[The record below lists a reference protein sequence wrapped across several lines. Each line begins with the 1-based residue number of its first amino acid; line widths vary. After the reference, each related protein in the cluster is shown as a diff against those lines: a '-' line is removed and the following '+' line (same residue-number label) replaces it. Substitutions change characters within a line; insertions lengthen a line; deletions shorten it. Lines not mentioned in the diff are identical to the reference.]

1 MRRIE
6 LAPLG
11 PFHDLEATVAKIR
24 AAHPGITDR
33 GVNQA
38 VKRMLD
44 GYKPRHKG
52 RIVYLFGAD
61 IMTAQLD
68 AIPAWPWLSDG
79 AKARLLEHPIAGGTC
94 LPETVDGDDDPK
106 RIDLV
111 QAGLVNAHYRRD
123 VNRSVLI
130 SPRGLSQTHVWRI
143 DNDWMQ
149 EVTEADYRLIFA
161 HPASRRRFRDPDL
174 HGPYQDV
181 RSYEAPGIVTHREV
195 STSMRDV
202 EYMLRQTSRNQT
214 WQGSDLS
221 KQ

>member
-1 MRRIE
+1 MPRIE

-11 PFHDLEATVAKIR
+11 PFHDLEATVARIR

-38 VKRMLD
+38 VKRMLN

-61 IMTAQLD
+61 IMTAQID
-68 AIPAWPWLSDG
+68 AIPAWRWLSDG
-79 AKARLLEHPIAGGTC
+79 AKARLLEHPTEGGTC
-94 LPETVDGDDDPK
+94 LPETVDGDDDQT

-111 QAGLVNAHYRRD
+111 QAGLINEHYRKG

-130 SPRGLSQTHVWRI
+130 SPRGLSQTYVWRI
-143 DNDWMQ
+143 ENDWLQ
-149 EVTEADYRLIFA
+149 EVTPADYRLIFA
-161 HPASRRRFRDPDL
+161 HPASRRRFRDPDR

-181 RSYEAPGIVTHREV
+181 RSYDGPNIVTHREV
-195 STSMRDV
+195 SRSMRDV
-202 EYMLRQTSRNQT
+202 EYMLRQTTAAKN
-214 WQGSDLS
+214 WQGSDLP